1 MELKIIDINYSVI
14 IAKVDKTTPI
24 VGADK
29 IHTITVLGNYIVTQ
43 KSVSVGDVGIYFP
56 VECKISDEF
65 LRNNN
70 LYRKSELNVDGNK
83 KGYIEE
89 NGRVRYVKL
98 RGQVSEGLFLP
109 LSSLS
114 YIENINMDK
123 LKIGDYFNS
132 IIINKNEFTICE
144 KYIIPRI
151 NTTQKQD
158 RSKRNNMNKLMEEF
172 VVDNQ
177 FRFHSDTE
185 QLYRNLDKINITN
198 DITISY
204 KLHGSSGIS
213 SKILL
218 KRKLNI
224 LERLLLK
231 FNLNINQYEYGY
243 IYSSGKPKS
252 KLPKGI
258 KNKYLNKNKSFYED
272 DIWLNAHNS
281 IEHLLDNG
289 ITLYYEIVGFTKT
302 GSYIQK
308 DYDYGCKQPKE
319 DGRYIIGEHFDIYVY
334 RITYTNDEG
343 KIFEFNTNQIKHY
356 CERKN
361 IKNIPIIEDGRVYSF
376 VDFHSDDWRGEF
388 FDYIIKNYNGNKCFI
403 CNNDVPE
410 EGVVIRLE
418 DEEGFVAYKQKSK
431 EFYEYETKVL
441 DENISNIENE

>member
-14 IAKVDKTTPI
+14 ITKVDKTTPI

-151 NTTQKQD
+151 NTTQK
-158 RSKRNNMNKLMEEF
+158 
-172 VVDNQ
+172 
-177 FRFHSDTE
+177 
-185 QLYRNLDKINITN
+185 
-198 DITISY
+198 
-204 KLHGSSGIS
+204 
-213 SKILL
+213 
-218 KRKLNI
+218 
-224 LERLLLK
+224 
-231 FNLNINQYEYGY
+231 
-243 IYSSGKPKS
+243 
-252 KLPKGI
+252 
-258 KNKYLNKNKSFYED
+258 
-272 DIWLNAHNS
+272 
-281 IEHLLDNG
+281 
-289 ITLYYEIVGFTKT
+289 
-302 GSYIQK
+302 
-308 DYDYGCKQPKE
+308 
-319 DGRYIIGEHFDIYVY
+319 
-334 RITYTNDEG
+334 
-343 KIFEFNTNQIKHY
+343 
-356 CERKN
+356 
-361 IKNIPIIEDGRVYSF
+361 
-376 VDFHSDDWRGEF
+376 
-388 FDYIIKNYNGNKCFI
+388 
-403 CNNDVPE
+403 
-410 EGVVIRLE
+410 
-418 DEEGFVAYKQKSK
+418 
-431 EFYEYETKVL
+431 
-441 DENISNIENE
+441 